1 MHCRPGA
8 VALAFVLASLGSI
21 AAPAA
26 VPVPAAGQAGAAG
39 LQGPVVRTRAGLV
52 AGLQEGQ
59 LAEFRGIPY
68 AAPPIGRLRWQPPA
82 PVRAWQRP
90 RAAQAFAARCM
101 QRPLFDD
108 MVFRSPGPSEDCLY
122 LNVWT
127 SAPVQAG
134 GRPPARHAAMPVLVY
149 IHGGGFVAGDGSE
162 LRYDG
167 AALARDGI
175 VTVTLNHRLGAF
187 GFLAHPLLRDSGGAS
202 GNYGLMDLV
211 AALHWVQAN
220 IAAFGGDPRRVT
232 IAGESAGSIAVSA
245 LMVAPS
251 ARGLF
256 AGAIGE
262 SGSVLGTLPAVPRNE
277 CEQVG
282 AKVVSAAGVASAAAL
297 RSLPAEAVM
306 AASDAAKIGEYNPC
320 IDGRFLREDPQAT
333 FRAGRAARVPLLAG
347 YNSQEG
353 DYDAL
358 FDGQAPGVAAYREA
372 LHKVFGPMA
381 ADALAVYPGDTLP
394 QALESARRLEGDRF
408 IAHSTWLW
416 AHLHAGQGAATWLY
430 HFGRARPA
438 MRGGGPA
445 AQRLLPEGAVH
456 SGEIEYALG
465 NLDTNVVYAWEP
477 QDAQLSATMRHY
489 FAQFMRN
496 GNPNGTGL
504 PEWPGFASG
513 QRLALDVD
521 THAEPDADAARQE
534 FLERWIAG
542 GGVL

>member
-1 MHCRPGA
+1 MHRRPGA
-8 VALAFVLASLGSI
+8 AALAFVLSLLVVL

-26 VPVPAAGQAGAAG
+26 WAADQAADPAGPAA
-39 LQGPVVRTRAGLV
+39 RTRAGV
-52 AGLQEGQ
+52 VVGLQDGA
-59 LAEFRGIPY
+59 LAQFRGIPY
-68 AAPPIGRLRWQPPA
+68 AAPPLGKLRWQPPA

-90 RAAQAFAARCM
+90 RAAQSFAPRCM

-108 MVFRSPGPSEDCLY
+108 MVFRSPGLSEDCLY

-127 SAPVQAG
+127 TAPL
-134 GRPPARHAAMPVLVY
+134 PPAGMPSGRHAPGHAAMPVLVY
-149 IHGGGFVAGDGSE
+149 IHGGGFVTGDGSE

-175 VTVTLNHRLGAF
+175 VTVTVNHRLGAF
-187 GFLAHPLLRDSGGAS
+187 GFLAHPLLRDHGGAS

-211 AALHWVQAN
+211 AALRWVQAN

-232 IAGESAGSIAVSA
+232 IAGESAGSVAVSA
-245 LMVAPS
+245 LMAAPS

-262 SGSVLGTLPAVPRNE
+262 SGSVLGTLSAVPRAA

-282 AKVVSAAGVASAAAL
+282 AQVLAAAGVSSAVAL
-297 RSLPAEAVM
+297 RALPAEAIM
-306 AASDAAKIGEYNPC
+306 AASDAAKVDEYSPC
-320 IDGRFLREDPQAT
+320 IDGRFFREDPQAT

-353 DYDAL
+353 DYDAI
-358 FDGQAPGVAAYREA
+358 FDGRVPGVQAYREA
-372 LHKVFGPMA
+372 MQALFGPMA
-381 ADALAVYPGDTLP
+381 GDALAVYPGDTLP
-394 QALESARRLEGDRF
+394 QALASARRLAGDRF

-416 AHLHAGQGAATWLY
+416 ASLHARQGDATWFY

-438 MRGGGPA
+438 KRAGGPPA
-445 AQRLLPEGAVH
+445 PRLLPDGAVH

-465 NLDTNVVYAWEP
+465 NLDGNAVYAWEP
-477 QDAQLSATMRHY
+477 QDRQLSATMRHY
-489 FAQFMRN
+489 FAQFIRH

-504 PEWPGFASG
+504 PAWPPFASG
-513 QRLALDVD
+513 QRLGLDVEVR
-521 THAEPDADAARQE
+521 AEADADAARQE
-534 FLERWIAG
+534 FLERWIAA

>member
-1 MHCRPGA
+1 MHRRPGA
-8 VALAFVLASLGSI
+8 VALAFAVALLGPI

-26 VPVPAAGQAGAAG
+26 PAGGPAGAAG
-39 LQGPVVRTRAGLV
+39 AHDPLVRTHAGPVVGLR
-52 AGLQEGQ
+52 EGT

-68 AAPPIGRLRWQPPA
+68 AAPPLGRLRWQPPA
-82 PVRAWQRP
+82 PVHAWQRP
-90 RAAQAFAARCM
+90 RAARDFAPRCM

-127 SAPVQAG
+127 SAPVAAG
-134 GRPPARHAAMPVLVY
+134 GRPAGRHAAMPVLVY

-175 VTVTLNHRLGAF
+175 VTVTVNHRLGAF
-187 GFLAHPLLRDSGGAS
+187 GFLAHPLLRDAAGAS

-211 AALHWVQAN
+211 AALRWVRAN
-220 IAAFGGDPRRVT
+220 IAAFGGDPGRVT

-245 LMVAPS
+245 LMAAPS

-262 SGSVLGTLPAVPRNE
+262 SGSVLGTLSAVPRAE

-282 AKVVSAAGVASAAAL
+282 AKVLAAAGVASAAAL

-306 AASDAAKIGEYNPC
+306 AASDAARVGEYSPC

-358 FDGQAPGVAAYREA
+358 FDGQAPGLATYREA
-372 LHKVFGPMA
+372 LGKVFGPMA
-381 ADALAVYPGDTLP
+381 GEALAVYPGDTLP
-394 QALESARRLEGDRF
+394 QALASARRLEGDRF

-416 AHLHAGQGAATWLY
+416 AHLHAGQGAPTWLY
-430 HFGRARPA
+430 HFAHPRPPARA
-438 MRGGGPA
+438 GGPA
-445 AQRLLPEGAVH
+445 APRLLPDGAVH

-465 NLDTNVVYAWEP
+465 NLGTNAVYAWQPE
-477 QDAQLSATMRHY
+477 DFQLSATMRHY
-489 FAQFMRN
+489 FAQFIRH

-504 PEWPGFASG
+504 PGWPGFASG
-513 QRLALDVD
+513 QRLLLDD
-521 THAEPDADAARQE
+521 GARAEPDPDAARQE
-534 FLERWIAG
+534 FLERWLAAG
-542 GGVL
+542 GML